1 MLESVMIA
9 APISVEDPTVKKV
22 PALVNGEWADL
33 NGALHPVYNPATGLE
48 IARLPYATVA
58 DVDRAVQAAHAAFQ
72 QWRDTPVVDRVQPL
86 YRFKTLLEKNA
97 NEIAAILTTENG
109 KTIEDARVE
118 VRRAIQMVE
127 VACGMPSLMMGDS
140 LNDVARGID
149 SRTVREP
156 LGVCAGITPFNFPAM
171 VPMWMIPFAIASGN
185 TFILKPSE
193 KVPLTPTRCTELL
206 LEAGVPDGVFQ
217 IVHGGKETVDALLH
231 HPLVKA
237 VSFVGSTPI
246 AKYIYST
253 AAAQGKRVQALGG
266 AKNYLV
272 VMPDADMP
280 KTVEA
285 IIGSAFGA
293 AGERCLAG
301 SVLVPVAG
309 AAEPLLKLLTERTEE
324 ILVGDGSK
332 EGIGMGPVITNDH
345 RRKILGYI
353 EKGVQEGARIR
364 CDGRARAKEGDGYF
378 VGPTIFDN
386 VRPDMTIA
394 REEIFGPVLS
404 VIRAET
410 LDDAIELVN
419 SSEFGNTTSIFTQSG
434 KSARE
439 YQSRVEV
446 GMIGVNIGVAAPMA
460 FFPFAGWKNSFF
472 GDLHAHG
479 KDAVYF
485 YTEQKVLMT
494 RWF

>member
-1 MLESVMIA
+1 MLICVTATETTA
-9 APISVEDPTVKKV
+9 KTV
-22 PALVNGEWADL
+22 PALVNGQWLEHS
-33 NGALHPVYNPATGLE
+33 GARHAVYNPATGRE
-48 IARLPYATVA
+48 IASLPWATVA
-58 DVDRAVQAAHAAFQ
+58 DVDGAVKAAQAAFKA
-72 QWRDTPVVDRVQPL
+72 WRETPVVDRVQPL
-86 YRFKTLLEKNA
+86 YRFKALMEKHAEEVAATL
-97 NEIAAILTTENG
+97 TSENG

-156 LGVCAGITPFNFPAM
+156 LGVCVGITPFNFPAM
-171 VPMWMIPFAIASGN
+171 VPMWMIPFAIAAGN

-193 KVPLTPTRCTELL
+193 KVPLTPTRCGELL
-206 LEAGVPDGVFQ
+206 LEAGIPEGVFQ
-217 IVHGGKETVDALLH
+217 LIHGGKETVDALLH

-246 AKYIYST
+246 AKYIYTTS
-253 AAAQGKRVQALGG
+253 AAQGKRVQALGG
-266 AKNYLV
+266 AKNHLV

-280 KTVEA
+280 RTVEA
-285 IIGSAFGA
+285 IISSAFGA

-301 SVLVPVAG
+301 SVLVPVGDAAG
-309 AAEPLLKLLTERTEE
+309 PLLELLTEQTRE
-324 ILVGDGSK
+324 ITVGDGSK
-332 EGIGMGPVITNDH
+332 EGMGMGPVVTSDH
-345 RRKILGYI
+345 RGKILGYI
-353 EKGVQEGARIR
+353 EKGVEEGAKIV
-364 CDGRARAKEGDGYF
+364 CDGRQRAKEGSGYF

-386 VRPDMTIA
+386 VKPSMTIA
-394 REEIFGPVLS
+394 RDEIFGPVLS
-404 VIRAET
+404 VIRADT
-410 LDDAIELVN
+410 FDDAVQLIN
-419 SSEFGNTTSIFTQSG
+419 NSEFGNTTSIFTQSG
-434 KSARE
+434 RIARE
-439 YQSRVEV
+439 FQSRVEV

>member
-1 MLESVMIA
+1 VTATETA
-9 APISVEDPTVKKV
+9 
-22 PALVNGEWADL
+22 VNVHA
-33 NGALHPVYNPATGLE
+33 VINPATGGE
-48 IARLPYATVA
+48 IGSVTWSTAE
-58 DVDRAVQAAHAAFQ
+58 DVDRAIRNAQAAFKA
-72 QWRDTPVVDRVQPL
+72 WRDTPVVDRVQPL
-86 YRFKTLLEKNA
+86 YRFKTLLEKHTEEVA
-97 NEIAAILTTENG
+97 GILTSENG

-127 VACGMPSLMMGDS
+127 IACGMPSLMMGDS

-156 LGVCAGITPFNFPAM
+156 LGVCVGITPFNFPAM
-171 VPMWMIPFAIASGN
+171 VPMWMIPFALAAGN

-193 KVPLTPTRCTELL
+193 KVPLTPTRLAELL
-206 LEAGVPDGVFQ
+206 MEAGVPEGVFQ
-217 IVHGGKETVDALLH
+217 VIHGAKETVDALLH

-246 AKYIYST
+246 AKYIYTT

-266 AKNYLV
+266 AKNHLV

-301 SVLVPVAG
+301 SILVPVG
-309 AAEPLLKLLTERTEE
+309 EAAEPLLQLLTEKTRRMT
-324 ILVGDGSK
+324 VGDGSR
-332 EGIGMGPVITNDH
+332 EGTGMGPVVTGDAKA
-345 RRKILGYI
+345 RILGYI
-353 EKGVQEGARIR
+353 EKGIEEGANIL
-364 CDGRARAKEGDGYF
+364 CDGRQRASQGEGFF

-386 VRPDMTIA
+386 VNPSMAIA
-394 REEIFGPVLS
+394 RDEIFGPVLS
-404 VIRAET
+404 VIRAKT
-410 LDDAIELVN
+410 FDDAIELIN
-419 SSEFGNTTSIFTQSG
+419 NSEFGNTTSIFTNNG
-434 KSARE
+434 RIARE
-439 YQSRVEV
+439 FQSRVEV

>member
-1 MLESVMIA
+1 MTATDTGLK
-9 APISVEDPTVKKV
+9 TVRF
-22 PALVNGEWADL
+22 LINGKWEEMK
-33 NGALHPVYNPATGLE
+33 GETHPVFNPATGRE
-48 IARLPYATVA
+48 IAHLPYAA
-58 DVDRAVQAAHAAFQ
+58 APDVDRAIGAAHRAFK
-72 QWRDTPVVDRVQPL
+72 QWRETPVVDRVQPL
-86 YRFKTLLEKNA
+86 YRFKTLLEKHA
-97 NEIAAILTTENG
+97 NEIAGILTMENG
-109 KTIEDARVE
+109 KTIDDARAE

-140 LNDVARGID
+140 LNDVSKGID

-156 LGVCAGITPFNFPAM
+156 LGVCVGITPFNFPAM
-171 VPMWMIPFAIASGN
+171 VPMWMIPFAIACGN
-185 TFILKPSE
+185 SFILKPSE
-193 KVPLTPTRCTELL
+193 KVPLTPTRCAELL
-206 LEAGVPDGVFQ
+206 HDAGLPDGVYQ
-217 IVHGGKETVDALLH
+217 IIHGGKDTVDALLH

-237 VSFVGSTPI
+237 VSFVGSTPV
-246 AKYIYST
+246 AKYIYTTS
-253 AAAQGKRVQALGG
+253 AAQGKRVQALGG
-266 AKNYLV
+266 AKNHLV
-272 VMPDADMP
+272 VMADANMP
-280 KTVEA
+280 KTVDA
-285 IIGSAFGA
+285 IISSAFGA

-301 SVLVPVAG
+301 SVLVPVG
-309 AAEPLLKLLTERTEE
+309 EAAEPLLKLLTERTEA
-324 ILVGDGSK
+324 IQVGDGSK
-332 EGIGMGPVITNDH
+332 ESVGMGPVVTSDH
-345 RRKILGYI
+345 RRKSLGYI
-353 EKGVQEGARIR
+353 EKGVNEGAQLR
-364 CDGRARAKEGDGYF
+364 CDGRARAKDGDGYF

-386 VRPDMTIA
+386 VRPEMTIA

-404 VIRAET
+404 VIRANT

-419 SSEFGNTTSIFTQSG
+419 NSEFGNTTSIFTQSG